1 MFATDERFHVI
12 NHDGMEDLIKVFSRY
27 LDGSVAKAL
36 GVTVV
41 AVCKWLDDRHCIT
54 LQTAQK
60 LARALDVPMG
70 MIVKKEV

>member
-1 MFATDERFHVI
+1 MGSRDFCVNRDMVFAVMKHIGKTETA
-12 NHDGMEDLIKVFSRY
+12 
-27 LDGSVAKAL
+27 VANEL